1 MSLNREIIAGLPS
14 LEVLRREWERLWAA
28 DPIATPFG
36 HPAWLLPWERTHAP
50 ERTRAVALR
59 SGGELVALAPVF
71 DWEGALLLAGTG
83 PSDYGEALFA
93 PGIAETANALLAGL
107 AEHAGSAGLRLD
119 LQQLRPESPLA
130 SAAAPDRWA
139 EARAAGDICPVAPV
153 IGPEGVGAMPGKW
166 RRKLGYTRRRA
177 LDIGGW
183 TSERAGPATLPE
195 ITEALFALHAQR
207 WRSRGEGGVFE
218 DDLLVRLLREALP
231 ELELAGLLRLHALR
245 HGGRIA
251 AVVLALEGKGALHF
265 YISGFDPDL
274 TDLGPGTLLIGD
286 MAAEAAREGLTELRF
301 LRGQERYKYHWGAVD
316 QPTVRRV
323 FTPA

>member
-1 MSLNREIIAGLPS
+1 MSFKVELIPDLKGLEALREPWA
-14 LEVLRREWERLWAA
+14 VLWAA

-36 HPAWLLPWERTHAP
+36 HPAWLLPWARTHAP
-50 ERTRAVALR
+50 DRMRAVALR
-59 SGGELVALAPVF
+59 RDDELIALAPVF

-83 PSDYGEALFA
+83 SSDYGEALFA
-93 PGIAETANALLAGL
+93 PGAAGAADALLAGV
-107 AEHAGSAGLRLD
+107 ADHARDAGLRLD
-119 LQQLRPESPLA
+119 LQQLRPENPLA
-130 SAAAPDRWA
+130 GAAAPGGWA
-139 EARAAGDICPVAPV
+139 ETVEAGEVCPVAPV
-153 IGPEGVGAMPGKW
+153 VGSEGVGAMPGKW

-177 LDIGGW
+177 LDQGGW
-183 TSERAGPATLPE
+183 TSERARPETLPE
-195 ITEALFALHAQR
+195 VTEALFALHAQR

-218 DDLLVRLLREALP
+218 DDLLVRLLREAL
-231 ELELAGLLRLHALR
+231 LELHDAGLLRLHALR
-245 HGGRIA
+245 HAGRIA
-251 AVVLALEGKGALHF
+251 AVVFALEGKGALHF

-323 FTPA
+323 FER